1 MRERIKEL
9 GYWCDDKLRSFCG
22 EITPDKRLTIILVIL
37 LIGTIANL
45 YFTFSSVY
53 NLGQKDAKKEFI
65 EVEHIKQL
73 ELEKSK
79 NYLNEETNEYND

>member
-1 MRERIKEL
+1 MKERIKEL

-22 EITPDKRLTIILVIL
+22 EITPDKRLTVIAIFL
-37 LIGTIANL
+37 LIGTLVNL

-53 NLGQKDAKKEFI
+53 NLGHKDAQKDFI

>member
-1 MRERIKEL
+1 MKERIKEL
-9 GYWCDDKLRSFCG
+9 GYWCDDKLRSLCG
-22 EITPDKRLTIILVIL
+22 EITPEKRLTVIVIFL
-37 LIGTIANL
+37 LIGTLVNL

-53 NLGQKDAKKEFI
+53 NLGHKDAQKDFV

-73 ELEKSK
+73 ELEKMK

>member
-1 MRERIKEL
+1 MKERIREF

-22 EITPDKRLTIILVIL
+22 EITPEKRLVVIVIFL

-45 YFTFSSVY
+45 YFTFSAVY
-53 NLGQKDAKKEFI
+53 NLGHKDAEKDFI

-73 ELEKSK
+73 ELEKSH
-79 NYLNEETNEYND
+79 NYLNKEINGGNE